1 MMMCV
6 RFVIIIRG
14 GQGPSAFQL

>member
-1 MMMCV
+1 MMCV